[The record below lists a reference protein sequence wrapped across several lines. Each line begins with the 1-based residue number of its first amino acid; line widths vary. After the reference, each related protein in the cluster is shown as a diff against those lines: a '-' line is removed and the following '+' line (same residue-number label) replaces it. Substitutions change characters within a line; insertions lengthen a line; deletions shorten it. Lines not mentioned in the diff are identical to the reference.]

1 MMPMTDRQPTT
12 YFIETFG
19 CQMNKND
26 SDLIDL
32 SMRAHGFAPSPD
44 ARSADVVVF
53 NTCSVRKHAEDRAIA
68 RMRSV
73 RRPGARQ
80 EKTVVLAGCMAQR
93 IGPSLIDDGTA
104 DLAVGPYESPRMGEI
119 VAGYLSEKVP
129 VIRLSQARADL
140 AGRID
145 GRLVRRKEGSAF
157 HEWVTISHGCDNFCS
172 YCIVPHVRGP
182 LVSFASEGII
192 SHVRDLAAN
201 GITEVTLLGQNV
213 NQYGMDS
220 GDIPFY
226 RLLARVA
233 DIDGLARV
241 NFLTSHPKDFSR
253 DIISVIRDHANISRS
268 IHLPLQSGSDR
279 ILELMN
285 RRYTMAHYMAIVEA
299 LRRDLPDHSLST
311 DLIAGFP
318 GETEEEFRATL
329 RAVEEIRFDEAFTYA
344 YSPRE
349 GTAACAMSEALTT
362 EEKLARLDRLITLQ
376 RRISKEKLA
385 SRVGRGEELIVE
397 ALSRKSD
404 REVMGRTFLN
414 HPVVLPGSAE
424 DIGKKLTVRITT
436 LKGATLY
443 GDRIA

>member
-1 MMPMTDRQPTT
+1 
-12 YFIETFG
+12 
-19 CQMNKND
+19 
-26 SDLIDL
+26 
-32 SMRAHGFAPSPD
+32 
-44 ARSADVVVF
+44 
-53 NTCSVRKHAEDRAIA
+53 
-68 RMRSV
+68 
-73 RRPGARQ
+73 
-80 EKTVVLAGCMAQR
+80 
-93 IGPSLIDDGTA
+93 
-104 DLAVGPYESPRMGEI
+104 
-119 VAGYLSEKVP
+119 
-129 VIRLSQARADL
+129 
-140 AGRID
+140 
-145 GRLVRRKEGSAF
+145 
-157 HEWVTISHGCDNFCS
+157 
-172 YCIVPHVRGP
+172 
-182 LVSFASEGII
+182 
-192 SHVRDLAAN
+192 
-201 GITEVTLLGQNV
+201 
-213 NQYGMDS
+213 
-220 GDIPFY
+220 
-226 RLLARVA
+226 
-233 DIDGLARV
+233 
-241 NFLTSHPKDFSR
+241 
-253 DIISVIRDHANISRS
+253 
-268 IHLPLQSGSDR
+268 
-279 ILELMN
+279 MN

-414 HPVVLPGSAE
+414 HRWCCRAPPGYRE
-424 DIGKKLTVRITT
+424 KLTVRITT